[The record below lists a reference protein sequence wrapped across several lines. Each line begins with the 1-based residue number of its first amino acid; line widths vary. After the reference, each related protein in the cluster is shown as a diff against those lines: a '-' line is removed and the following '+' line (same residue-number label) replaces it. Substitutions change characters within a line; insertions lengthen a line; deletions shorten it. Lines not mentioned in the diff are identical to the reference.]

1 MQGQQNYSSFYSF
14 ALDGTRRQTEVP
26 DIFTPGKKTPLSVYE
41 EAGWAPEIFWKA
53 LERNISIPAGI
64 ELQTVQLMGI

>member
-26 DIFTPGKKTPLSVYE
+26 AILPPGNNPLSVYE
-41 EAGWAPEIFWKA
+41 EAGWAPELFWKV
-53 LERNISIPAGI
+53 LERNISLPAEI
-64 ELQTVQLMGI
+64 ELQTVRLVGI